1 MALDTF
7 PLLIFRH
14 FSKSFLWEWLPDKF
28 DLTTVYFM
36 RRLAI
41 ISLGFFIFGSSSHLA
56 SMQGDR
62 RNSEY
67 AFDEMRI
74 ELSDVKH
81 ALNNSKV
88 EFEILEEKLR
98 NQEQVIASLKKQTQA
113 MELSKNSGAN
123 AQFSSLEKRLDQLE
137 KFQEKMAADLRQMS
151 SHANQALSKLQQ
163 LEQQVALHQDRL
175 EEVVK
180 LKSTLTSISKAINPR
195 TDTEGPISSSS
206 NSYRVKAGDSLEK
219 IARAHR
225 TSIDAIKRLNNLDKD
240 KIIVGQELRIPSNDN

>member
-88 EFEILEEKLR
+88 EFEILEEFTAGMARQKERL
-98 NQEQVIASLKKQTQA
+98 
-113 MELSKNSGAN
+113 LSFVYQKFGA
-123 AQFSSLEKRLDQLE
+123 AVFRPGFGIVPHVKRTFLPIRYRMYAVRVDPL
-137 KFQEKMAADLRQMS
+137 
-151 SHANQALSKLQQ
+151 
-163 LEQQVALHQDRL
+163 LH
-175 EEVVK
+175 
-180 LKSTLTSISKAINPR
+180 
-195 TDTEGPISSSS
+195 
-206 NSYRVKAGDSLEK
+206 
-219 IARAHR
+219 
-225 TSIDAIKRLNNLDKD
+225 
-240 KIIVGQELRIPSNDN
+240 